1 MADWLEDTSIDVLYS
16 SPMRRAVETA
26 APLSQNKALTPQLR
40 EGVAEFDRKASQYIP
55 VEQLK
60 RDDYESWQRL
70 MRGETMGVDFEQ
82 FHAGVVS
89 TLDEIISAHPGQ
101 TVAVTCHGGVINAW
115 TAHVLGLGPRMFFNP
130 NYTSISR
137 YMAASS
143 GERSIITI
151 NEHTHLRGLGS
162 NRQ

>member
-1 MADWLEDTSIDVLYS
+1 
-16 SPMRRAVETA
+16 
-26 APLSQNKALTPQLR
+26 
-40 EGVAEFDRKASQYIP
+40 
-55 VEQLK
+55 
-60 RDDYESWQRL
+60 
-70 MRGETMGVDFEQ
+70 MRGETKGVDFEK

-89 TLDEIISAHPGQ
+89 TLNDIISAHPGQ

-115 TAHVLGLGPRMFFNP
+115 TAHVLGMEARMFFNP

-151 NEHTHLRGLGS
+151 TNIPTYGVWDRIGVNSIQCCLAWAFS
-162 NRQ
+162 MKA

>member
-1 MADWLEDTSIDVLYS
+1 MAEWLKDTAIDVLYS

-26 APLSQNKALTPQLR
+26 APLAQSKALTPQLR
-40 EGVAEFDRKASQYIP
+40 EGVAEFDRKASHYIP

-70 MRGETMGVDFEQ
+70 MRGEARGVDFEK

-89 TLDEIISAHPGQ
+89 TLNDIISAHPGQ

-115 TAHVLGLGPRMFFNP
+115 TAHVLGMEARMFFNP

-162 NRQ
+162 NRG